1 MTKHLLPMN
10 TEHVLGS
17 VGLFLLIVVGKLAD
31 RGYGPQ
37 QTFAGRVSGCMARCA
52 IDAIAVLGWLVDR
65 LPDAAVLPPHPPP
78 ATRPTVGVRAR
89 HVFGSRSSP

>member
-1 MTKHLLPMN
+1 MTKHLFPMN

-37 QTFAGRVSGCMARCA
+37 QTFAGRVYGCMARLA

-65 LPDAAVLPPHPPP
+65 LPKPGVLPPHPLS
-78 ATRPTVGVRAR
+78 ATRAPVSVRT
-89 HVFGSRSSP
+89 

>member
-1 MTKHLLPMN
+1 MTKHLFPMN
-10 TEHVLGS
+10 TEHLLGS

-37 QTFAGRVSGCMARCA
+37 QTFAGRVSGCTARPA

-78 ATRPTVGVRAR
+78 ATWATVGGRA
-89 HVFGSRSSP
+89 

>member
-1 MTKHLLPMN
+1 MTKHLFPVH

-37 QTFAGRVSGCMARCA
+37 RTFTGRVSGSMARRA
-52 IDAIAVLGWLVDR
+52 IDAIAVIGWLVDR
-65 LPDAAVLPPHPPP
+65 LYEPAVLAPDSLS
-78 ATRPTVGVRAR
+78 ARRATVGVRT
-89 HVFGSRSSP
+89 